1 MDPPEALR
9 SWGLRQL
16 QCLVEHRHIVDHVVE
31 AIQEVPMTT
40 RTHRRP
46 LARVLTAAAALAA
59 GALITAAEG
68 SVREVQQKAVRLM
81 VMVCG

>member
-1 MDPPEALR
+1 MT
-9 SWGLRQL
+9 
-16 QCLVEHRHIVDHVVE
+16 
-31 AIQEVPMTT
+31 TT

-68 SVREVQQKAVRLM
+68 SVREVQQKPPARM